1 MVMRRV
7 LPLLMVLLAACEAEQ
22 WDDCV
27 TSTGP
32 PREEERAVG
41 PFHRVV
47 LEDRVDLVLEDRMAG
62 TVNVVAGGNL
72 LDQVVTEVE
81 GGTLTVRNENRCN
94 WVRSFK
100 PRITVRVPM
109 DAVVELELRG
119 TGNVSAVDTVRQPV
133 FRIEQ
138 RNAQGTV
145 ELGLAVDT
153 CYVGLHTG
161 AGDVRLSG
169 TCGVAY
175 LYSGFMGPIDA
186 GALAA
191 QEVNVNNSGVADI
204 ICRAQQRLNAQL
216 FDVGDVRYYGD
227 PVLQATVSGSG
238 QVVRLGP

>member
-1 MVMRRV
+1 MKRML
-7 LPLLMVLLAACEAEQ
+7 LPLMVLLAACEAEQ
-22 WDDCV
+22 WDDCI
-27 TSTGP
+27 TSSGP
-32 PREEERAVG
+32 ERVEERAVG
-41 PFHRVV
+41 AFQRVV
-47 LEDRVDLVLEDRMAG
+47 LEDRVDLVLEDRAAG
-62 TVNVVAGGNL
+62 TVAVAAGGNL
-72 LDQVVTEVE
+72 MDQIVTEAE
-81 GGTLTVRNENRCN
+81 GGMLTVRNENRCN

-100 PRITVRVPM
+100 PRITVHVPLQ
-109 DAVVELELRG
+109 AVVELELRG
-119 TGNVSAVDTVRQPV
+119 TGDVHAADTVRHQV

-145 ELGLAVDT
+145 ELPLAVDT

-161 AGDVRLSG
+161 AGDVRLAG
-169 TCGVAY
+169 RCGVAY

-186 GALAA
+186 GELAA

-227 PVLQATVSGSG
+227 PVVQATVSGSG

>member
-1 MVMRRV
+1 MVMSRAF
-7 LPLLMVLLAACEAEQ
+7 PLLLLLLASCEAEQ

-32 PREEERAVG
+32 ERLEERG
-41 PFHRVV
+41 LGSFHRIVM
-47 LEDRVDLVLEDRMAG
+47 EDRIDLVLENRESG
-62 TVNVVAGGNL
+62 TVVVEGGANL

-81 GGTLTVRNENRCN
+81 AGTLTVRNENRCN
-94 WVRSFK
+94 WVRSFR
-100 PRITVRVPM
+100 PRITVRVPLQTVM
-109 DAVVELELRG
+109 ELELRG
-119 TGNVSAVDTVRQPV
+119 TGNVHAADTVRQQV

-145 ELGLAVDT
+145 DLPLAVDT
-153 CYVGLHTG
+153 CYVGMHTG
-161 AGDVRLSG
+161 AGDVRLAG
-169 TCGVAY
+169 RCGVAY

-204 ICRAQQRLNAQL
+204 ICRAQQRLNVQL

-227 PVLQATVSGSG
+227 PLVQATVTGSG
-238 QVVRLGP
+238 FVVRLGP